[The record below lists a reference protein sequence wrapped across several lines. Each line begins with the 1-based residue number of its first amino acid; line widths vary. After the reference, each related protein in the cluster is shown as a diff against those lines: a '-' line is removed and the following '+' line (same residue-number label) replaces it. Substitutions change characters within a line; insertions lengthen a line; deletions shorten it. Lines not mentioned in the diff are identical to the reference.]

1 MSLVRRLSPF
11 AEIDTLHR
19 QMNRLFD
26 EITNWEQ
33 IEPNLIKPAVELLD
47 NDDKVTLRVLI
58 PGIDKKD
65 LDISVTPEEVRI
77 TGEYR
82 HDQESK
88 DKGYYVS
95 EFSYGKFQ
103 RTIQLP
109 VTIKNDQVT
118 ADYTDGILT
127 LTLPKVEEAS
137 KKVFKVNLE
146 AEKPALEN
154 TKPGSRKR
162 RL

>member
-1 MSLVRRLSPF
+1 MSLLRRISPWT
-11 AEIDTLHR
+11 ELDTLHR

-47 NDDKVTLRVLI
+47 NDEKLTLRVLI

-65 LDISVTPEEVRI
+65 LDISVTPEEVTI
-77 TGEYR
+77 SGEYH

-103 RTIQLP
+103 RKIQLP

-118 ADYTDGILT
+118 ANYADGVLT
-127 LTLPKVEEAS
+127 LNLPKLEETD
-137 KKVFKVNLE
+137 KKVFKVNLQ
-146 AEKPALEN
+146 AEKPAIEAEE
-154 TKPGSRKR
+154 KAQ
-162 RL
+162 